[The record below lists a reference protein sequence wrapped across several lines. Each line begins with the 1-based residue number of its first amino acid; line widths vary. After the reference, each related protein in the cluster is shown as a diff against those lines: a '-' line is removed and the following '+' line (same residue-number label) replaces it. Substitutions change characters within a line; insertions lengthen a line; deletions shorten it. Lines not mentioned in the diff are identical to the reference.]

1 MSELGEALAVVGLK
15 LPAYEIRDIIAKSE
29 TKIKDE
35 HLDFEEFKGV
45 SLPCFWIFSHSAI
58 ALGL

>member
-45 SLPCFWIFSHSAI
+45 SLPCF
-58 ALGL
+58 

>member
-45 SLPCFWIFSHSAI
+45 SLTRFWFFSCGAV
-58 ALGL
+58 AL